1 MKDFTNKKK
10 LSMKLH
16 WMLYVMSSD
25 VQLFVAFHLKGAL
38 HPLDGHRP
46 GSHPLA
52 TYDFSSAVGD
62 SYRQPDKPH
71 FQQVPHSAF
80 RPLCFLQSPGSPSG
94 ARGRSPRYWCLA
106 ERDRSRLIR
115 GPCPQ
120 RNHSQ
125 LILLGSL
132 ASVTHSGTCFLLS
145 FLHPLSYPPHPLTTA
160 SNQILYLH

>member
-1 MKDFTNKKK
+1 MAVKEHTDQNVLHVVHTAGFFHVSLDMFISTHNAMKDFTNKKK

-94 ARGRSPRYWCLA
+94 ARGRSPRY
-106 ERDRSRLIR
+106 
-115 GPCPQ
+115 
-120 RNHSQ
+120 
-125 LILLGSL
+125 
-132 ASVTHSGTCFLLS
+132 
-145 FLHPLSYPPHPLTTA
+145 
-160 SNQILYLH
+160 